1 MDSQQITYEIP
12 PSKGRRF
19 AFGDIHGCFKTLL
32 ALLNKIKA
40 TDDDQLF
47 FLGDMIDRG
56 KHSELVLDF
65 LIHGQE
71 INKNVFC
78 LRGNHE
84 HYLLNII
91 DKLDEEEP
99 QIFVSKNNLHFIFDR
114 HKTMKKKYFD
124 FLNTLPYYFELPNQ
138 FLVHAGFDFTSNPFK
153 NLDAMITM
161 RDFKSNPKY
170 FGDKRVIIGHTPI
183 VLSEIENS
191 VQKNATVINIDN
203 GCVFAE
209 RFPGKGHL
217 VCIDLDTYKVY
228 YQKNIE

>member
-1 MDSQQITYEIP
+1 MT
-12 PSKGRRF
+12 
-19 AFGDIHGCFKTLL
+19 
-32 ALLNKIKA
+32 
-40 TDDDQLF
+40 
-47 FLGDMIDRG
+47 
-56 KHSELVLDF
+56 
-65 LIHGQE
+65 
-71 INKNVFC
+71 
-78 LRGNHE
+78 
-84 HYLLNII
+84 
-91 DKLDEEEP
+91 
-99 QIFVSKNNLHFIFDR
+99 
-114 HKTMKKKYFD
+114 
-124 FLNTLPYYFELPNQ
+124 
-138 FLVHAGFDFTSNPFK
+138 
-153 NLDAMITM
+153 TM